1 MVIYLFSFKKLK
13 LIWNKLVSIII
24 VNVIVML
31 FFGLVVVKFV
41 IIAVII
47 IVIGLVGLEIRV
59 GVLLNSVVNKFI
71 NIELYKLVVGFVFE
85 VILKVSVIGRVI
97 MVVVKLLK
105 MLFWRFLKCILLKIC
120 VVIVWFDE

>member
-1 MVIYLFSFKKLK
+1 MVMYLFSFNKLK
-13 LIWNKLVSIII
+13 LIWNKLVNIII
-24 VNVIVML
+24 VNVIIIL
-31 FFGLVVVKFV
+31 LFGLVVVKLV

-59 GVLLNSVVNKFI
+59 GVFLNSVVNKFI

-97 MVVVKLLK
+97 MVVVRLLK
-105 MLFWRFLKCILLKIC
+105 MFFLMFLKCILLKIC
-120 VVIVWFDE
+120 VVIVLFY